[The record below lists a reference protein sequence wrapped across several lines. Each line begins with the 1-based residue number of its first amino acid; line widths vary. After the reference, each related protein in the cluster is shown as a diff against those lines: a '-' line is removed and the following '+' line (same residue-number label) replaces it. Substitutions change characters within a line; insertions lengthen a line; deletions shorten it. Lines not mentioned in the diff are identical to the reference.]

1 MPRASSGNRRHADP
15 AGGGDARPELLC
27 AGLRAGDALLDDYI
41 VGDKYFKIKN
51 AEHNLVRT
59 RCQIALAKDML
70 LKMDAM
76 NAIVMDCYNRY
87 R

>member
-1 MPRASSGNRRHADP
+1 M
-15 AGGGDARPELLC
+15 
-27 AGLRAGDALLDDYI
+27 DDYI
-41 VGDKYFKIKN
+41 VGDKYFKITN
-51 AEHNLVRT
+51 AEHNPVRT
-59 RCQIALAKDML
+59 RCQIALAHDML